1 MGIGRDELVGR
12 LREQTAQLR
21 SGADR
26 SLTIDQRAIFEE
38 LQSIREDAESDDL
51 DVHPLDPFIH
61 RISAVAESYQDQ
73 LIYMARIDGGNFAQ
87 EALDLQMN
95 RYPFRTARLLGKL
108 ALDTDHVWQTGIVVT
123 GETAIGRPNPLLYM
137 ARVRRS
143 ESRAAHLA
151 PYVQHEHGRH
161 KYQKPENPAH
171 VHQREL
177 RNAALAKEAF
187 RRLVK
192 NRPDTVL

>member
-26 SLTIDQRAIFEE
+26 SLTIDQRAIFGE
-38 LQSIREDAESDDL
+38 LQSIREDAASDDL

-61 RISAVAESYQDQ
+61 RISAIAESYQDQ

-123 GETAIGRPNPLLYM
+123 GETSIGRPNPLLYM
-137 ARVRRS
+137 ARVMRS

-151 PYVQHEHGRH
+151 PYVQREQGRH